1 MVGRIIRTFKLLRQT
16 KIIQLFRNNYIRVIG
31 DGKICV
37 SKSASLKNVRILV
50 QSGGHLNIREN
61 ANIENAFICVEKGS
75 CDVGNDTIIKPSEHH
90 KTSIII
96 NDGLLRILDH
106 TKISAN
112 RIWIRFGGRCEI
124 GRFTNIN
131 YGSEIRCDN
140 SVMIGDYNQISYNV
154 NIWDTNTH
162 NILPKEDRRIIAE
175 KYFPY
180 YGYELSC
187 PQTKPVKIGDDCW
200 IGQNASILK
209 GTIIEN
215 EVIVGYQCLLV
226 DKVIQQRSTVVSK
239 SILDIYRRD

>member
-1 MVGRIIRTFKLLRQT
+1 M
-16 KIIQLFRNNYIRVIG
+16 
-31 DGKICV
+31 
-37 SKSASLKNVRILV
+37 
-50 QSGGHLNIREN
+50 
-61 ANIENAFICVEKGS
+61 
-75 CDVGNDTIIKPSEHH
+75 
-90 KTSIII
+90 
-96 NDGLLRILDH
+96 
-106 TKISAN
+106 
-112 RIWIRFGGRCEI
+112 
-124 GRFTNIN
+124 
-131 YGSEIRCDN
+131 
-140 SVMIGDYNQISYNV
+140 